1 MNFLPKTFDSQQPI
15 ALLAGKGTYPQLI
28 WGRLS
33 KICPNASIFCF
44 EEETKSW
51 AEQVAQGRY
60 SSFSIGQ
67 VGTWLKAL
75 KKCSAR
81 YVLLAGQITPKK
93 LFQGLNPD
101 LKAILLLASLKEKNA
116 STIFGALI
124 KEIEKLDIE
133 VLDARCFLEDQLV
146 NPGNLTKTTIKIDS
160 EQLQK
165 SIEICKKI
173 AALDVGQGIVVSK
186 GTVIA
191 IEAFEGTDAMI
202 ERAGTLCKHPM
213 GLIKL
218 AKQTQDFRFDVPV
231 FGPRTLKKMAESGLT
246 WAALESYRTLILEKE
261 RVLEEANEKN
271 ITIFGFE

>member
-1 MNFLPKTFDSQQPI
+1 MNFLPKDFDTQQPI
-15 ALLAGKGTYPQLI
+15 VLLAGKGVYPKLV
-28 WGRLS
+28 WERLS
-33 KICPNASIFCF
+33 KVCPNASLFCF
-44 EEETKSW
+44 EEEVKSW
-51 AEQVAQGRY
+51 AEQIAQGQH
-60 SSFSIGQ
+60 SFFSIGQ

-124 KEIEKLDIE
+124 KEIEKLDII

-146 NPGNLTKTTIKIDS
+146 SPGNLTKTSAKLDP

-165 SIEICKKI
+165 SVEICKKI
-173 AALDVGQGIVVSK
+173 AALDVGQGIVVSN

-191 IEAFEGTDAMI
+191 VEAFEGTDAMI
-202 ERAGTLCKHPM
+202 ERAGTLCKRPM

-218 AKQTQDFRFDVPV
+218 AKPTQDFRFDVPI
-231 FGPRTLKKMAESGLT
+231 FGPRTLKKMVASGLT

-261 RVLEEANEKN
+261 RVLEEANQQN
-271 ITIFGFE
+271 ITIFGF